1 MKKNILAYIL
11 LNLFLSSFIFCQTL
25 QLDFVDIEGSDD
37 VKIGSDKYYY
47 YKDLYK
53 ANPVEKA
60 YYYPETKIQLDSYKI
75 SKYLVTDKL
84 FSQFLEE
91 TGFHLKVLEEYL
103 YLNEIFAEYKNSQ
116 KIFAFGSYY
125 ESLCFCQWLSVKN
138 KKTFR
143 FPTNAEWEYAC
154 MDENKNKY
162 PYGAPGGKFKSVADE
177 SDTRCIFLD
186 YDKAVEDYS
195 SKNVYSVYGACQFV
209 LDSFDEKSYSDFAVN
224 CKNPLMLSNSD
235 LFHVRSGEWEY
246 NSKNEAEWGLLKT
259 GNVFFNTE
267 SGNCYD
273 AIRLVN
279 DEGTVFNKNTE
290 LPFMFYQR
298 VGKLIK
304 NDKTELCDFI
314 SPEDDILI
322 LYKSLDETKYYIF
335 YKQNDCWTSDWI
347 ASDYLTVIDKKWYE
361 IDR

>member
-1 MKKNILAYIL
+1 
-11 LNLFLSSFIFCQTL
+11 
-25 QLDFVDIEGSDD
+25 
-37 VKIGSDKYYY
+37 
-47 YKDLYK
+47 
-53 ANPVEKA
+53 
-60 YYYPETKIQLDSYKI
+60 
-75 SKYLVTDKL
+75 
-84 FSQFLEE
+84 
-91 TGFHLKVLEEYL
+91 
-103 YLNEIFAEYKNSQ
+103 
-116 KIFAFGSYY
+116 
-125 ESLCFCQWLSVKN
+125 
-138 KKTFR
+138 
-143 FPTNAEWEYAC
+143 
-154 MDENKNKY
+154 
-162 PYGAPGGKFKSVADE
+162 
-177 SDTRCIFLD
+177 
-186 YDKAVEDYS
+186 
-195 SKNVYSVYGACQFV
+195 
-209 LDSFDEKSYSDFAVN
+209 
-224 CKNPLMLSNSD
+224 MLSNSD

-279 DEGTVFNKNTE
+279 DEGTVFNENTE

-298 VGKLIK
+298 VGKFTK

-335 YKQNDCWTSDWI
+335 YKQNDFWTSDWI